1 MKAKDGVAK
10 GLLRH
15 AAKGLLPEE
24 VLWRKKS
31 PYPKTYDKKYEVLL
45 AGQIRELIRDPSAP
59 VMEFLDQKKVETF
72 LKSPSDYGKPWYGQ
86 LMAGP
91 QMMAYILQV
100 NFWLS
105 HYGIKTLIS

>member
-1 MKAKDGVAK
+1 
-10 GLLRH
+10 
-15 AAKGLLPEE
+15 
-24 VLWRKKS
+24 
-31 PYPKTYDKKYEVLL
+31 
-45 AGQIRELIRDPSAP
+45 
-59 VMEFLDQKKVETF
+59 MEFLDQKKVETF